1 MKPENINKL
10 LDNENTRDFRR
21 KGKIYTVP
29 LRRKRQR
36 RTNYKKRF
44 KILTSNKTRLVVRKS
59 LKNLQVSII
68 EYGTKGDKIL
78 FTVNSSVLSK
88 LGWKFDYG
96 NIPSA
101 YLTGLLAGKKAIEK
115 GIKEAILDLGFNTH
129 SKGSRLY
136 AALAGAIDAGLKVPF
151 DPEVLPAKDRIS
163 GEHIVKY
170 SNSLKNDK
178 TKYEKQFSNYTKKG
192 LDPSDLAKHFNEV
205 KGKIN
210 G

>member
-1 MKPENINKL
+1 ME
-10 LDNENTRDFRR
+10 

-29 LRRKRQR
+29 LRRKRQK
-36 RTNYKKRF
+36 RTNYKKRL
-44 KILTSNKTRLVVRKS
+44 KILMSNKVRLVVRKS

-68 EYGTKGDKIL
+68 EYGTKGDRII

-96 NIPSA
+96 NTPSA
-101 YLTGLLAGKKAIEK
+101 YLTGLLAGKKAMEK
-115 GIKEAILDLGFNTH
+115 GIKEAILDLGFNTP

-151 DPEVLPAKDRIS
+151 DQEVLPTKERIS

-170 SNSLKNDK
+170 LNLLKNDK
-178 TKYEKQFSNYTKKG
+178 IKYEKQFSGYTKKG
-192 LDPSDLAKHFNEV
+192 LNSGDLVKHFNEI